1 MEKWWVR
8 CGFLG
13 VNINTNINSLRR
25 KKGEYL
31 LTQTQKTVKRFTET
45 QRKELIWTNGD
56 LETQVSTEGVEE

>member
-25 KKGEYL
+25 KKGVISPN
-31 LTQTQKTVKRFTET
+31 TNTENSKKVH
-45 QRKELIWTNGD
+45 RNSEKGVD
-56 LETQVSTEGVEE
+56 LDKWRP